1 MEKVVIENPEIIG
14 SEVVYDGYFKVSKYT
29 VKDLK
34 KEYIREVLEVK
45 NSVSAIVY
53 DTVKQ
58 KYIFT
63 KQWRPGTQGY
73 IVEIVAGSMDVVGE
87 RPEEALKREIV
98 EEIGYKMDTC
108 THIRDFYVSPGGVT
122 EIISL
127 YYVEV
132 SEKVS
137 DGGGI
142 GDEDIEV
149 IEVDYLGVMGTLFF
163 NPKDN
168 VITPPYRL
176 IDAKSIIAVNYVE
189 MNRILGDM
197 SNVLTQVRM
206 NGF

>member
-1 MEKVVIENPEIIG
+1 
-14 SEVVYDGYFKVSKYT
+14 
-29 VKDLK
+29 
-34 KEYIREVLEVK
+34 
-45 NSVSAIVY
+45 
-53 DTVKQ
+53 
-58 KYIFT
+58 
-63 KQWRPGTQGY
+63 
-73 IVEIVAGSMDVVGE
+73 VAGSVDVVGE

-98 EEIGYKMDTC
+98 EEIGYRMDTC
-108 THIRDFYVSPGGVT
+108 THIRDFYVSPGGVS

-142 GDEDIEV
+142 GDENIET

-163 NPKDN
+163 EPKDG

-189 MNRILGDM
+189 TNRMLKDM
-197 SNVLTQVRM
+197 ANVITQVRM